1 MLSRFRSIHEH
12 LLVFFLYV
20 SVFLVPEKTAAVDFV
35 PDKTLPEVSAGACAV
50 DITPETLPVIVN
62 GAFLSREVNT
72 VKDRLHARAIVLESG
87 TERFAICVVDSLTI
101 GRELLDEAKQ
111 IAFERTGIPIERML
125 VSATHTHSAPSV
137 MACLGT
143 EVDWT
148 YAWFLTRKIADA
160 VELASQRLQPARI
173 GWTSVPAWG
182 FTHCRRWIFQP
193 AHPQM
198 DPFGERSARATMH
211 PGYDNPHVVS
221 PSGPVDPAVG
231 IMSIETRAGAPL
243 ALLANFSMHYVG
255 ADPLSAD
262 YFGEFASG
270 LGRALGAD
278 PKTFV
283 GIMSQ
288 GTCGDAQWMDYS
300 QPKQGQPSN
309 YAKGLIQIVA
319 QASRDIRYH
328 SRIPIQMSESKIT
341 LNRRMPDVARLSWAR
356 NIVATLGR
364 RPPNTT
370 QEVYAREQLF
380 VAAEPQREIKL
391 QALRVGSLGITAL
404 PVEAFALTGLKIKEQ
419 SPLEVTFHIG
429 LANGSEGYAPP
440 PEQHKLGGYT
450 TWLART
456 ASLEVDAEPKIVEG
470 ALRLLES
477 VSGLNR
483 RQSSDEPSRYE
494 DVILED
500 RPRALWRMNDLSG
513 SGPREPLGIHKAVFE
528 DGVVFGLP
536 GVQRSGGAL
545 SQRPEGQSVFQES
558 GVNRA
563 AHFAGGRIKVALRD
577 LGPNYAVEFW
587 VWNGMPHHVRPIA
600 GWLFSRC
607 LDGDKNANGDHL
619 GIAGNA
625 PDTKSG
631 CLLFSRGAGFEN
643 TLCGSTPL
651 STERWHHVVFVR
663 DQDAVKVY
671 LDAKLEIYA
680 PAKLDLIR
688 GVQTAFLG
696 GRFDG
701 VDGLEGRIDEVALY
715 DFPLGAE
722 RVSVHFRVREGP
734 EVRRISSAEVVE
746 KPQGSQ

>member
-1 MLSRFRSIHEH
+1 MHLTLLAFALSITGFVGFCKS
-12 LLVFFLYV
+12 VDV
-20 SVFLVPEKTAAVDFV
+20 SSVENDAF
-35 PDKTLPEVSAGACAV
+35 PEVRAGAYAA

-62 GAFLSREVNT
+62 GEFLSREVDA

-87 TERFAICVVDSLTI
+87 SDRFAVCVVDSLTI

-111 IAFERTGIPIERML
+111 IASARTGIPTERML

-143 EVDWT
+143 EVDWA

-160 VELASQRLQPARI
+160 VERASQRLQPARI

-193 AHPQM
+193 AHAKV
-198 DPFGERSARATMH
+198 DPFGDRSARATMH
-211 PGYDNPHVVS
+211 PGYGNPHVIS
-221 PSGPVDPAVG
+221 PSGPVDPFVG
-231 IMSIETRAGAPL
+231 ILSIETRSGAPL

-300 QPKQGQPSN
+300 QPRQEQPTD

-319 QASRDIRYH
+319 QASRNIPHH
-328 SRIPIQMSESKIT
+328 SRIPIQMTESKLT
-341 LNRRMPDVARLSWAR
+341 LTRRMPDAARLSWAR

-364 RPPNTT
+364 RPPRTQ

-380 VAAEPQREIKL
+380 VASEPQREIKL
-391 QALRVGSLGITAL
+391 QALRVGNLGITAL

-419 SPLEVTFHIG
+419 SPLEVTFNIG

-440 PEQHKLGGYT
+440 PEQHTLGGYT

-456 ASLEVDAEPKIVEG
+456 ASLEVAAEPKIVEG
-470 ALRLLES
+470 ALRLLEA

-483 RQSSDEPSRYE
+483 RPSSDSPSRYE
-494 DVILED
+494 DAILED
-500 RPRALWRMNDLSG
+500 HPQAFWRLNDLSG
-513 SGPREPLGIHKAVFE
+513 AAPRDRFGIHKAVFE

-536 GVQRSGGAL
+536 GVQRSVGAT
-545 SQRPEGQSVFQES
+545 SQRPEIQSVFQQA

-563 AHFAGGRIKVALRD
+563 AHFAGGRMKIALHD
-577 LGPNYAVEFW
+577 LGPNYTVEFW
-587 VWNGMPHHVRPIA
+587 VWNGMPHNLRPVA
-600 GWLFSRC
+600 GWLFSRGI
-607 LDGDKNANGDHL
+607 DGDKKADGDHL

-625 PDTKSG
+625 PNTRPG
-631 CLLFSRGAGFEN
+631 CLLFWKGDGIEN
-643 TLCGSTPL
+643 ALCGATPL
-651 STERWHHVVFVR
+651 SNGRWHHVVFVR
-663 DQDAVKVY
+663 DRGVVKVY
-671 LDAKLEIYA
+671 LDAKLEIYGQA
-680 PAKLDLIR
+680 NPASIR
-688 GVQTAFLG
+688 GVQMAFLG
-696 GRFDG
+696 GRWDG
-701 VDGLEGRIDEVALY
+701 VEGLEGRIDEVALY
-715 DFPLGAE
+715 NFPLDAA
-722 RVSVHFRVREGP
+722 RVNAHFRILESA
-734 EVRRISSAEVVE
+734 EVRRNPPAEVLE
-746 KPQGSQ
+746 KRRGSE